1 MITKNL
7 MDFVNEVAKELYN
20 KFEVVQQDTS
30 LDFVSIVLFPSSLR
44 FRVVKYAD
52 LSCFLKSNKL
62 IINVTLSLQQILQ
75 SFSDSNKEILKRINE
90 IAKNNDLRTTEQEPW
105 YSFLISGFKKISQL
119 NPITKVYF
127 NVTIG
132 EGVYCISSLVNESEF
147 TNTLNHAIFQ
157 VSENLNIT
165 PKSVAK
171 KIEQLVLSLEEFLSN
186 DSIILICLS
195 DYIKE
200 KLNKR

>member
-7 MDFVNEVAKELYN
+7 IDFVNEVAKELYN
-20 KFEVVQQDTS
+20 KFEVVRQDTS

-52 LSCFLKSNKL
+52 LSCFLKSNEL

-90 IAKNNDLRTTEQEPW
+90 IAKNNDLRTTKQEPW

-132 EGVYCISSLVNESEF
+132 EGVYCISSLVNESGF

-157 VSENLNIT
+157 VSENLNTT
-165 PKSVAK
+165 PKNVAK